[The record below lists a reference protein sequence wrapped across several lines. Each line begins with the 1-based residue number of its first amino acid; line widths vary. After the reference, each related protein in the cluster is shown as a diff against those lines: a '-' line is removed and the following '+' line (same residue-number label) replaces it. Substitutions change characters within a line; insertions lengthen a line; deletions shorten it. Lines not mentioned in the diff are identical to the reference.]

1 MKYEIPL
8 DREGL
13 IASIRYQYGLEV
25 ARLDF
30 IPQGEVGQHYRAT
43 CADQRIFFLT
53 LLGDNRL
60 ARLGASRLDFYLS
73 LTSELYERGLFRQ
86 LAPPIRTLSG
96 DLKIT
101 FEGQPVIL
109 YPHISGH
116 NLMESPSLPADL
128 TKKTAELI
136 ASLHEVSPHLQLKIP
151 YMEQFTLPFEQALL
165 EGLAALE
172 KIGKPNKP
180 GRLALR
186 NLLSPNQELIRNLLG
201 RSHKLAEQ
209 AACLRPD
216 LVLCHTDANL
226 ANLILDDGGGL
237 FLVDWEGA
245 MLAPAE
251 HDLFIFT
258 GEGFSDFLSYYRQA
272 RPMVKLSAVL
282 FAFYFYRRNLEDL
295 TDWIV
300 RILYENTLDEQ
311 DQHDLA
317 GVQRDC
323 VDGWFYIEEGI
334 EVVRR
339 QLTESAWNLSG
350 K

>member
-13 IASIRYQYGLEV
+13 IASIHHQYGLEV
-25 ARLDF
+25 VRLDF
-30 IPQGEVGQHYRAT
+30 IPRGEVGQHYRAT
-43 CADQRIFFLT
+43 CADQRLFFLT

-86 LAPPIRTLSG
+86 LAPPVRTLKG
-96 DLKIT
+96 DLKIA

-109 YPHISGH
+109 YRDIPGQ
-116 NLMESPSLPADL
+116 NLMESPILPADL
-128 TKKTAELI
+128 PEKTAELI
-136 ASLHEVSPHLQLKIP
+136 ANLHEVTPHLKLKIP
-151 YMEQFTLPFEQALL
+151 YAEQFTLPFEQALL

-186 NLLSPNQELIRNLLG
+186 DLLLPNQELIRNLLG
-201 RSHKLAEQ
+201 RLHKLAEQ
-209 AACLRPD
+209 AAWLRPD
-216 LVLCHTDANL
+216 QVLCHTDANL
-226 ANLILDDGGGL
+226 ANLILEDGGEL

-258 GEGFSDFLSYYRQA
+258 GEGFSEFLHYYRQA
-272 RPMVKLSAVL
+272 RLKVKLSAVL

-300 RILYENTLDEQ
+300 RILYENMMDEQ

-317 GVQRDC
+317 GVQQDC
-323 VDGWFYIEEGI
+323 VAGWPYLEEGI
-334 EVVRR
+334 QTVKE
-339 QLTESAWNLSG
+339 QLAESA
-350 K
+350 

>member
-1 MKYEIPL
+1 MKYEIPI

-13 IASIRYQYGLEV
+13 IASIHHAYGLEV
-25 ARLDF
+25 VRLDF
-30 IPQGEVGQHYRAT
+30 VPQGEVGQHYRAT
-43 CADQRIFFLT
+43 CADQRLFFLT

-86 LAPPIRTLSG
+86 LAPPIRSLAG
-96 DLKIT
+96 ELKST
-101 FEGQPVIL
+101 FAGQPLIL
-109 YPHISGH
+109 YPNISGQ
-116 NLMESPSLPADL
+116 NLMESPILPADL
-128 TKKTAELI
+128 QEKMAGLI
-136 ASLHEVSPHLQLKIP
+136 ARLHETSPHLHLEIP
-151 YMEQFTLPFEQALL
+151 YTEKFTLPFEKALL
-165 EGLAALE
+165 EGLVALE
-172 KIGKPNKP
+172 KIGKPDRP
-180 GRLALR
+180 GILALR
-186 NLLSPNQELIRNLLG
+186 ELLSPKQELIRNLLV
-201 RSHKLAEQ
+201 RLHKLVEQ
-209 AACLRPD
+209 AARLRPD

-226 ANLILDDGGGL
+226 ANLILEDGGEL

-258 GEGFSDFLSYYRQA
+258 GDRFSEFLYHYRQA
-272 RPMVKLSAVL
+272 RPGAKLSAAL

-317 GVQRDC
+317 GVQQDC
-323 VDGWFYIEEGI
+323 VAGWSYLEEGVQ
-334 EVVRR
+334 VVQR
-339 QLTESAWNLSG
+339 QLAESS
-350 K
+350 

>member
-13 IASIRYQYGLEV
+13 IASIQHQYGLEV
-25 ARLDF
+25 VRLDF
-30 IPQGEVGQHYRAT
+30 VPQGEVGQHYKAI
-43 CADQRIFFLT
+43 CADHRIFFLT

-73 LTSELYERGLFRQ
+73 LTSELYERGYFRQ
-86 LAPPIRTLSG
+86 LAPPIRTLTG
-96 DLKIT
+96 DLKIA

-109 YPHISGH
+109 YRDIPGH
-116 NLMESPSLPADL
+116 NLMETPIFPADL
-128 TKKTAELI
+128 VQRTAELI
-136 ASLHEVSPHLQLKIP
+136 ANLHEVTPRLQLRIP
-151 YMEQFTLPFEQALL
+151 YVEKFTLPFEQALL

-186 NLLSPNQELIRNLLG
+186 DLLLPNQELIRNLLG
-201 RSHKLAEQ
+201 RLHSLSEQ
-209 AACLRPD
+209 AAWLRPH

-226 ANLILDDGGGL
+226 ANLILEDGGEL

-258 GEGFSDFLSYYRQA
+258 GDGFSEFLHYYRQA
-272 RPMVKLSAVL
+272 RPQVKLSAAL

-311 DQHDLA
+311 DQHDLI
-317 GVQRDC
+317 GIQQDC
-323 VDGWFYIEEGI
+323 VDGWSNIEEGI
-334 EVVRR
+334 EVVKR
-339 QLTESAWNLSG
+339 QLTDSA
-350 K
+350 

>member
-13 IASIRYQYGLEV
+13 IASIHDAYGLEV
-25 ARLDF
+25 VRLDF

-43 CADQRIFFLT
+43 CADRRLIFLT

-73 LTSELYERGLFRQ
+73 LTSELYERGLFRS
-86 LAPPIRTLSG
+86 LAG
-96 DLKIT
+96 ELKST
-101 FEGQPVIL
+101 FDGQPLVL
-109 YPHISGH
+109 YPNIPGQ
-116 NLMESPSLPADL
+116 NLMESSILPANL
-128 TKKTAELI
+128 QEKMAGLI
-136 ASLHEVSPHLQLKIP
+136 ARLHEAAPHLHLEIP
-151 YMEQFTLPFEQALL
+151 YMEKFTLPFEKALL
-165 EGLAALE
+165 EGLVALE
-172 KIGKPNKP
+172 TIGKPDRP

-186 NLLSPNQELIRNLLG
+186 ALLLPNQALIRSLLE
-201 RSHKLAEQ
+201 RLHALAGQ
-209 AACLRPD
+209 AVRLRPD

-226 ANLILDDGGGL
+226 ANLILNDGGEL
-237 FLVDWEGA
+237 YLVDWEGA

-258 GEGFSDFLSYYRQA
+258 GEGFAEFLRYYRQA
-272 RPMVKLSAVL
+272 RPEVKLNPVL

-300 RILYENTLDEQ
+300 RILHENTLDTQ

-317 GVQRDC
+317 GLQQDC
-323 VDGWFYIEEGI
+323 VEGWSNIEEGI
-334 EVVRR
+334 EVVRK
-339 QLTESAWNLSG
+339 QLAESS
-350 K
+350 

>member
-8 DREGL
+8 DRERL
-13 IASIRYQYGLEV
+13 IASIHHQYGLEV
-25 ARLDF
+25 VRLDF

-43 CADQRIFFLT
+43 CADQRLFFIT

-60 ARLGASRLDFYLS
+60 ARLGASRLDFYLI

-86 LAPPIRTLSG
+86 LAPPIRTLKG

-109 YPHISGH
+109 YREIPGQ
-116 NLMESPSLPADL
+116 NLMESLLLPPDL
-128 TKKTAELI
+128 PQKTAELI
-136 ASLHEVSPHLQLKIP
+136 ANLHEVTSHLQLKIP
-151 YMEQFTLPFEQALL
+151 YVEQFTLPFEQTLL

-186 NLLSPNQELIRNLLG
+186 DLLLPNQELIRNLLG
-201 RSHKLAEQ
+201 SLRRLAEQ
-209 AACLRPD
+209 AAGLQPD

-226 ANLILDDGGGL
+226 ANLILEEGGEL

-258 GEGFSDFLSYYRQA
+258 GDGFPDFLHYYRQV
-272 RPMVKLSAVL
+272 RPKVKLTAVL

-300 RILYENTLDEQ
+300 RILYENTLAEQ

-317 GVQRDC
+317 GVQQDC
-323 VDGWFYIEEGI
+323 VAGWPHLEEEI
-334 EVVRR
+334 QTIKE
-339 QLTESAWNLSG
+339 LLAESA
-350 K
+350 

>member
-8 DREGL
+8 DRKGL
-13 IASIRYQYGLEV
+13 IASIHHQYGLEV
-25 ARLDF
+25 VRLDF
-30 IPQGEVGQHYRAT
+30 VPQGEVGQHYRAT
-43 CADQRIFFLT
+43 CADQRVFFLT

-60 ARLGASRLDFYLS
+60 ARLGAARLDFYLS
-73 LTSELYERGLFRQ
+73 LTSELYEQGLFRQ
-86 LAPPIRTLSG
+86 LAPPIRTLAG
-96 DLKIT
+96 DLKIA

-109 YPHISGH
+109 YRDIPGQ
-116 NLMESPSLPADL
+116 NLMENPIFPTDLPQR
-128 TKKTAELI
+128 TAALI
-136 ASLHEVSPHLQLKIP
+136 ANLHEVTPHLQLKIP
-151 YMEQFTLPFEQALL
+151 YIEEFTLPFEQALI

-172 KIGKPNKP
+172 KIGKLNRS

-186 NLLSPNQELIRNLLG
+186 DLLLPNQELIRGLLG
-201 RSHKLAEQ
+201 RLHRLAEQ
-209 AACLRPD
+209 ADRLQSD
-216 LVLCHTDANL
+216 LVVCHTDANL
-226 ANLILDDGGGL
+226 ANLILEDGGEL

-258 GEGFSDFLSYYRQA
+258 GDGFSEFLRYYRQA
-272 RPMVKLSAVL
+272 RPRVKLSAVL

-317 GVQRDC
+317 GVQQDC
-323 VDGWFYIEEGI
+323 VAGWPYLEEGI
-334 EVVRR
+334 QTIKE
-339 QLTESAWNLSG
+339 QLAESA
-350 K
+350 